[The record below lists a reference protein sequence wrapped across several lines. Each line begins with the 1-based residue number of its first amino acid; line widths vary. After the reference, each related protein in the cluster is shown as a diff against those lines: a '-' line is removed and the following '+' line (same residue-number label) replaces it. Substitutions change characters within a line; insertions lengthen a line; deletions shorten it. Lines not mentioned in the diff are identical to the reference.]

1 MTTVYL
7 NSVANETLNLQFFV
21 VIGESYG
28 EKGKE
33 VFELNGIDIELKSEC
48 EQNPIS

>member
-1 MTTVYL
+1 M
-7 NSVANETLNLQFFV
+7 
-21 VIGESYG
+21 

-48 EQNPIS
+48 EQTQLPENYI